1 MTNSRTTVKT
11 VTFTRPFKFR
21 DMDEERPAG
30 PYEVETDE
38 EMIEPLSFAA
48 YRRTALWIRLPQRPG
63 GDGSQ
68 VVRIDQDELDEA
80 LGPDEGAK
88 PSVPPS
94 PRSA

>member
-38 EMIEPLSFAA
+38 ELIEPLSFAA

-68 VVRIDQDELDEA
+68 VVRIEQDELDEA
-80 LGPDEGAK
+80 LGPEEAN
-88 PSVPPS
+88 PPVPPS
-94 PRSA
+94 PPGT